1 MKEFIETYLNHKD
14 QRKLRKKLNKLHKEQ
29 LESININMS
38 ASKILNFLVNDI
50 LDFSQLRF
58 GIFRKDTFNFNIKDT
73 IEEIVHIQQD
83 KAEF

>member
-1 MKEFIETYLNHKD
+1 
-14 QRKLRKKLNKLHKEQ
+14 
-29 LESININMS
+29 MS

-58 GIFRKDTFNFNIKDT
+58 GIFRKDIFNFNIKDS

-83 KAEF
+83 KAEFQGIQLFYDLENFADDIENSEDSFIVCTDQRRL